1 MILYALND
9 TTIVVLHPEDISL
22 SAPIAVQVSIKAAG
36 YVLFRLETHLLTLA
50 DLHLR
55 TTSLISSMPSAKYR
69 YVRIS
74 DNWMQA

>member
-22 SAPIAVQVSIKAAG
+22 SAPIQVSIKAAG